1 MFETRHHQQWCF
13 FIFHELEQGRIVPA
27 PKTIFIRSFAEPL
40 CIPFQPQ
47 LETPSWTP
55 PARIKHVDLSFGG
68 DDEDSDDDVEHVEVG
83 LGAIAGV
90 WGKVAL
96 RVSHWLFSYPP
107 LVIAREI
114 VLSAPHRLSRLFQ
127 DQQAWRSRTRRS
139 STGKQCWAGESD
151 PWQNHHGMAGA
162 KGIPLEEG
170 I

>member
-83 LGAIAGV
+83 L
-90 WGKVAL
+90 
-96 RVSHWLFSYPP
+96 SHWLFSYPP

-114 VLSAPHRLSRLFQ
+114 VLSAPHRLSRL
-127 DQQAWRSRTRRS
+127 SRTSKRGGAEQEDLLLAS
-139 STGKQCWAGESD
+139 DAEQVNPTLGKIIMV
-151 PWQNHHGMAGA
+151 WQVP
-162 KGIPLEEG
+162 KVSP
-170 I
+170 

>member
-13 FIFHELEQGRIVPA
+13 FIFHELEQGRIVLA

-114 VLSAPHRLSRLFQ
+114 VLSAPHRLSRL
-127 DQQAWRSRTRRS
+127 SRTSKRGGAEQEDLLLAS
-139 STGKQCWAGESD
+139 DAEQVNPTLGKIIMV
-151 PWQNHHGMAGA
+151 WQVP
-162 KGIPLEEG
+162 KVSP
-170 I
+170 